1 MKVQIKQSIHSYH
14 YNGKRY
20 LSGSILEVPDSKFV
34 SYIMI
39 KVEEVPMQTVIPLSI
54 APVETV
60 LAPVT
65 VTTEAPLPVKKKSKA
80 FTTKQP

>member
-20 LSGSILEVPDSKFV
+20 LSGSVLEVPDSKFV
-34 SYIMI
+34 GYVMT
-39 KVEEVPMQTVIPLSI
+39 KVEEVPVQTVIPVSV
-54 APVETV
+54 APVETI

-65 VTTEAPLPVKKKSKA
+65 VTTEAPQPVKKKKSFA
-80 FTTKQP
+80 TKQV